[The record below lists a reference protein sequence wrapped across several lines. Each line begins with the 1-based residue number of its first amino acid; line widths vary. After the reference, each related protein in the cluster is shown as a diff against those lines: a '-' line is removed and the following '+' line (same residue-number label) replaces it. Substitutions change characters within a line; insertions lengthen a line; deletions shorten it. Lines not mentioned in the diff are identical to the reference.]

1 MGTIFR
7 KPKRVLEKNWL
18 PGLQMAVEI
27 WRTIQTQSKWKIK
40 GGFRSIA
47 HTARCICVDSLY
59 PYPLINL
66 AIFPANSYTSD
77 SENTNMLPLTEG
89 K

>member
-7 KPKRVLEKNWL
+7 KPNIVLEKNWL
-18 PGLQMAVEI
+18 TVLQMAVEI
-27 WRTIQTQSKWKIK
+27 QRTIQTRSKWKIK
-40 GGFRSIA
+40 GSFRFIA
-47 HTARCICVDSLY
+47 RTARCLCVDSLY